1 MKNIIFVLIPIL
13 ALISVKNV
21 WAEKADSA
29 KPMEIKAVNS
39 QGNIQ
44 SGDAVMENFIGTQGT
59 RILKADKA
67 VVKQDK
73 DRNIA
78 LTLTGKDVTFR
89 EKRDNNEGWLDARAD
104 RLEYD
109 GKNSTVKLIGKAR
122 IETDGNTLD
131 GELITYNLDT
141 GAYNVS
147 GGGAQQV
154 RAVLLPAKK
163 DNKDAPK
170 ALPKS

>member
-1 MKNIIFVLIPIL
+1 MKKILLVLISAL
-13 ALISVKNV
+13 AVLVAQHAR
-21 WAEKADSA
+21 AEKADST

-44 SGDAVMENFIGTQGT
+44 SGDAVMENFVGTQGS

-147 GGGAQQV
+147 GTGAQQV

-163 DNKDAPK
+163 DSKDAPK
-170 ALPKS
+170 ATTKQ